1 MAQRLETG
9 VPDSARA
16 RHVVRGRTLKQW
28 AVRRQAIF
36 PFWDNDRREHTGA
49 HKGHVNLVGK
59 RLRPHG

>member
-49 HKGHVNLVGK
+49 HKGHVNLVRK